1 MQEAVH
7 NSLPILEEIIAL
19 TEQDEDETVKKEI
32 SKRRTRV
39 SAPGLEELKKE
50 VGREIWGASKVMSSR
65 NQSRCADSKQIIYS
79 SLAYTTRS

>member
-32 SKRRTRV
+32 SKRRTRMN
-39 SAPGLEELKKE
+39 APGLEELKKE

-65 NQSRCADSKQIIYS
+65 N
-79 SLAYTTRS
+79 